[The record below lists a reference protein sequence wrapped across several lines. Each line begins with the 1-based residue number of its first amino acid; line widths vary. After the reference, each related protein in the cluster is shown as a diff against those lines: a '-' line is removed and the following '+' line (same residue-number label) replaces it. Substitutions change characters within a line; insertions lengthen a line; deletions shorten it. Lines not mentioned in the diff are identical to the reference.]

1 MLKRARFI
9 APIEALALIS
19 VELFEGFTC
28 AAVDVPPQDA
38 AAKKMQV
45 TSSNKYRLMPV
56 IWVLSI

>member
-1 MLKRARFI
+1 MLKRARFS

-19 VELFEGFTC
+19 VELFVGFDC
-28 AAVDVPPQDA
+28 AAVAIPPQDA

-45 TSSNKYRLMPV
+45 TSNKYRLMPV